1 MTRSVGRIGVRY
13 AKDIHG
19 GVCMKLYFN
28 DQSQV
33 NQCTLVNKHICFTNG
48 HCGRHQKAN
57 LCLFRMSPFMADI
70 INELKL
76 LIRNRHLL

>member
-33 NQCTLVNKHICFTNG
+33 NQCTLVNKHMFYKWSLWETSEG
-48 HCGRHQKAN
+48 K
-57 LCLFRMSPFMADI
+57 FMSV
-70 INELKL
+70 
-76 LIRNRHLL
+76 